1 MSREANDGED
11 GLLRIDEIY
20 NVPLK
25 AKMVFLSSCNTGSGK
40 LLKGEGVLSVA
51 RGFLYA
57 GSKSVVMSLWEIE
70 DKSGTEIVSSFYKN
84 LKKGYSKSR
93 ALRKAKLDYL
103 ESANQV
109 RSQPYFWTALV
120 VYGNN
125 SPIYMS
131 GWFIGALIIVV
142 LLAIGI
148 YFGRR
153 MYS

>member
-1 MSREANDGED
+1 
-11 GLLRIDEIY
+11 
-20 NVPLK
+20 
-25 AKMVFLSSCNTGSGK
+25 
-40 LLKGEGVLSVA
+40 
-51 RGFLYA
+51 
-57 GSKSVVMSLWEIE
+57 
-70 DKSGTEIVSSFYKN
+70 
-84 LKKGYSKSR
+84 
-93 ALRKAKLDYL
+93 LRKAKLDYL

-131 GWFIGALIIVV
+131 GWFIAALIIVV
-142 LLAIGI
+142 LLALGI